1 MEKTTVKKYNHIS
14 FDERKIIERLLRKN
28 TPKREIARLLNRS
41 ITTIRKEIKR
51 GSVEQRRAVKT
62 TKKSADIPL
71 YTTELVYYADNANQ
85 DYIKKRKNCGCKCKA
100 VQCRDFLNYVEKQ
113 VKTKKWSLDSA
124 AGYAKEHNLF
134 ANTVTTQT
142 LYNWVDYGICNI
154 RNIDL
159 PLKVRRKTHKQRVR
173 QHKRIYGTSI
183 DERPGYVDNRMEF
196 GHWEGD
202 GIVGKNKQGHLITL
216 VERKTGMGLLFNV
229 GDRKA
234 TRIVDVLDEL
244 EQKFGS
250 LFSYVFKSI
259 TFDNGVE
266 FADCNKMEKHHRT
279 KIYYAHPY
287 SSWERGTNENWN
299 GIVRRFVPK
308 GSSFDNLQA
317 MDIKR
322 IQNTINSLP
331 RKRFHYHTPKDL
343 FIEEL
348 EAIIQSAEWVA

>member
-1 MEKTTVKKYNHIS
+1 
-14 FDERKIIERLLRKN
+14 
-28 TPKREIARLLNRS
+28 
-41 ITTIRKEIKR
+41 
-51 GSVEQRRAVKT
+51 
-62 TKKSADIPL
+62 
-71 YTTELVYYADNANQ
+71 
-85 DYIKKRKNCGCKCKA
+85 
-100 VQCRDFLNYVEKQ
+100 
-113 VKTKKWSLDSA
+113 
-124 AGYAKEHNLF
+124 
-134 ANTVTTQT
+134 
-142 LYNWVDYGICNI
+142 
-154 RNIDL
+154 
-159 PLKVRRKTHKQRVR
+159 
-173 QHKRIYGTSI
+173 
-183 DERPGYVDNRMEF
+183 MEF

-250 LFSYVFKSI
+250 LFSSVFKSI

-266 FADCNKMEKHHRT
+266 FADCNKMEKHQRT

-299 GIVRRFVPK
+299 RIVRRFVPK
-308 GSSFDNLQA
+308 GSSFDNLQTI
-317 MDIKR
+317 DIKR